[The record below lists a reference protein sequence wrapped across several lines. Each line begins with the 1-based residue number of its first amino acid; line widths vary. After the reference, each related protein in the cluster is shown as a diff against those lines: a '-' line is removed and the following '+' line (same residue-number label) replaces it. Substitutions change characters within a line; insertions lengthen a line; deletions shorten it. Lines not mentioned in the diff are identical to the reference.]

1 MIARADVVVTTALV
15 PGKKAPILITREMV
29 DGMVPGS
36 VIVDLA
42 AEQGGNCELTKA
54 DQPTV
59 HRGVTLLG
67 PTNLAASVPYHASQ
81 MYAKN
86 ITSFLLH
93 LIDGGKFVLDLED
106 QITKDTLVSHD
117 GEVVNPRL
125 RELLDTITPAIDNE
139 RTSA

>member
-1 MIARADVVVTTALV
+1 MA
-15 PGKKAPILITREMV
+15 
-29 DGMVPGS
+29 PGS
-36 VIVDLA
+36 VVVDLA

-54 DQPTV
+54 GQPTV

-93 LIDGGKFVLDLED
+93 LIDDGKFVLDLED
-106 QITKDTLVSHD
+106 QITKDTLVSRD
-117 GEVVNPRL
+117 GEVVNSRL
-125 RELLDTITPAIDNE
+125 CELLGTITPAIDNE
-139 RTSA
+139 RTGA